1 MNAHAAA
8 AASSHTSA
16 GESLQ
21 LGFRDDPGLVDLV
34 THRLAADRYELD
46 LEVPDMRCANCAGR
60 IERSLS
66 TLDGVSAVRINPAR
80 HLVVL
85 EYDPLRVGLSAV
97 LDRISAAGYT
107 PAFVARSVD
116 DPRLVAQ
123 RRIQLKRLGVAGLA
137 MMQVMMFSLPLYT
150 GRADGITPFYEA
162 LFRWSALLFTT
173 PVVFYSARPFFTNA
187 FTSIAGAFTKS
198 AAPGFAMD
206 VPVALAIAVS
216 YAASLVATVS
226 GEGDVYFDSVTMFTF
241 LLLGARFLEQ
251 QSRHRLA
258 RFDNW
263 LALLPESV
271 TRLTPT
277 GVEPIALQS
286 IVPGDR
292 ILVSAGTR
300 IPIDGVL
307 EEGSTQIDESTLTG
321 ESRLV
326 IKVPGARVF
335 AGTMNVA
342 QPITVNADT
351 RPAQTR
357 VAEIHRLALRATLD
371 KPEVAILADWIAQR
385 FVAAILLIAG
395 LSFVV
400 WHAIDPSRALP
411 TAIAIL
417 VVSCPCALSL
427 ATPMAITAAAM
438 TLRRCGFVITRSH
451 VIERLAAITH
461 IVFDKT
467 GTLTGGKAELVA
479 VEALSSLPTPQC
491 VAIARALESRSTHPL
506 ADALRDPDA
515 PAQPVHSV
523 RIEPG
528 KGIEGVVDGVAYRL
542 GNAEFCTIARPAA
555 HPELS
560 TFYLATG
567 GSSDARSSMLAE
579 FGVRMAL
586 RDDVP
591 GTLAA
596 LKRLGV
602 SAEILTGDA
611 IEPAQIVSRQLADL
625 PFTARATPEAKLA
638 HILALRDRGLAVA
651 MVGDGIN
658 DVPGLAAAAVSITTA
673 DGTDLAKSTSDALLL
688 APGIG
693 GVARAIDVARRTRRI
708 IHQNLGW
715 AVLYNLVAIPLAV
728 AGFVPPW
735 VAAIGMSVSSLG
747 VTLNAMRLAVP
758 DRSARDRIVADPARP
773 DLNSAG
779 PIGTDPIIEGR

>member
-1 MNAHAAA
+1 MNAHAASLRTGA
-8 AASSHTSA
+8 A
-16 GESLQ
+16 ESLQ

-60 IERSLS
+60 IERALT
-66 TLDGVSAVRINPAR
+66 TLDGVSSVRINPAR

-97 LDRISAAGYT
+97 LDTISAAGYT

-123 RRIQLKRLGVAGLA
+123 RRVQLKRLGVAGLA
-137 MMQVMMFSLPLYT
+137 MMQVMMFSLPLYA

-162 LFRWSALLFTT
+162 LFRWWALLFTT
-173 PVVFYSARPFFTNA
+173 PVVFYSAWPFFTNA
-187 FTSIAGAFTKS
+187 FTSIKGAFRKS
-198 AAPGFAMD
+198 AAPGLAMD
-206 VPVALAIAVS
+206 VPVALAIAVA

-226 GEGDVYFDSVTMFTF
+226 GQGDVYFDSVTMFTF

-251 QSRHRLA
+251 QTRHRLA

-263 LALLPESV
+263 LKLLPESA

-277 GVEPIALQS
+277 GVERIALEA
-286 IVPGDR
+286 IRLGDR
-292 ILVSAGTR
+292 ILVSSGSR

-307 EEGSTQIDESTLTG
+307 EEGSTQVDESTLTG

-326 IKVPGARVF
+326 TKVPGTRVF

-357 VAEIHRLALRATLD
+357 VAEIHRLAQRATLD
-371 KPEVAILADWIAQR
+371 KPPVAILADWIAQR

-395 LSFVV
+395 LSFIV

-411 TAIAIL
+411 TTIAIL

-451 VIERLAAITH
+451 VIERLADITH

-479 VEALSSLPTPQC
+479 VEALSSLPTQDC

-506 ADALRDPDA
+506 ADALSGTDA
-515 PAQPVHSV
+515 PVRSVHSV
-523 RIEPG
+523 HIEPG
-528 KGIEGVVDGVAYRL
+528 KGIQGIVDGVTYRL
-542 GNAEFCTIARPAA
+542 GNAEFCAHVRPAA

-560 TFYLATG
+560 TFYLATAG
-567 GSSDARSSMLAE
+567 TAVARPGMLAE

-602 SAEILTGDA
+602 STEILTGDT
-611 IEPAQIVSRQLADL
+611 IEPAQIISRQLADL
-625 PFTARATPEAKLA
+625 PFTAQATPEAKLA
-638 HILALRDRGLAVA
+638 HILALRERGLAVA

-673 DGTDLAKSTSDALLL
+673 DGTDLAKSASDALLL

-708 IHQNLGW
+708 IHQNLCW
-715 AVLYNLVAIPLAV
+715 AVVYNLVAIPLAV

-747 VTLNAMRLAVP
+747 VTLNAMRLAIP
-758 DRSARDRIVADPARP
+758 DRSAGSGIVPELSRPQLNRADPI
-773 DLNSAG
+773 SS
-779 PIGTDPIIEGR
+779 DPLAEGR